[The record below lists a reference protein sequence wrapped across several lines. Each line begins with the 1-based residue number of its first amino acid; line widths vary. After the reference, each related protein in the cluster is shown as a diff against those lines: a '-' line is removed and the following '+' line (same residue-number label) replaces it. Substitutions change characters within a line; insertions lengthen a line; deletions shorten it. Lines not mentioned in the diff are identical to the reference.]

1 MTMTSRTDGQSPTGS
16 SGRSGRSVGQ
26 LVRDIATG
34 ARALVQE
41 EMVLARMEAS
51 RTVQSRAKGAIAL
64 GVAGGAGFLAVIFG
78 GFAAAAA
85 LARSLPDW
93 AAFLIVMGGFLLVA
107 LLSAAVGILR
117 MRRPRPMEETK
128 RTLKEDAEWAK
139 AQLTS

>member
-1 MTMTSRTDGQSPTGS
+1 MTPGTNGPGRTT
-16 SGRSGRSVGQ
+16 GRSVGQ

-41 EMVLARMEAS
+41 ELVLAKMEAS
-51 RTVQSRAKGAIAL
+51 RTVQSRAKGAVAL
-64 GVAGGAGFLAVIFG
+64 GVAGAAGFLGVVFG

-85 LARSLPDW
+85 IARSLPDW

-117 MRRPRPMEETK
+117 MRRPRPMQETK
-128 RTLKEDAEWAK
+128 RTLKEDAEWAR